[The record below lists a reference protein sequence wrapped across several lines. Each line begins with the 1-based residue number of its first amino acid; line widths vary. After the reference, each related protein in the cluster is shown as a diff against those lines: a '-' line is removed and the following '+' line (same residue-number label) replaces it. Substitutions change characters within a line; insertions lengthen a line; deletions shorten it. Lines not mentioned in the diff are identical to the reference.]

1 MKPGSWI
8 LSMPTSFNPNKII
21 KIPLI
26 KDTISL
32 YLSKKGLI
40 VSTAKASIKKI
51 KLSPRTKHN
60 EFKKTSNLLSF
71 LSVAKYDIYKGIIG
85 STQGDKKDNKPS
97 INKPTKVIS

>member
-21 KIPLI
+21 KIPLT

-32 YLSKKGLI
+32 YLSKNGLI
-40 VSTAKASIKKI
+40 VSTAKANIKKI
-51 KLSPRTKHN
+51 KLSPKTKHN

-97 INKPTKVIS
+97 INKPTSVIS

>member
-1 MKPGSWI
+1 
-8 LSMPTSFNPNKII
+8 MPTSFNPNKII

-32 YLSKKGLI
+32 YLSNKGLI

-60 EFKKTSNLLSF
+60 EFKKISNLLSF

-85 STQGDKKDNKPS
+85 NTQGDKKDNKPS

>member
-8 LSMPTSFNPNKII
+8 LSMPTSFKPNKII

-97 INKPTKVIS
+97 INKPTSVIS